1 MLKFPF
7 WQIYCFLFRVTD
19 KKGVIQI
26 GKPHIIHMD
35 RETIIRY
42 FDARTTPDEDR
53 MIMEWAMESEENRKI
68 LEKERLVWTA
78 LLLNAGGGNLNHET
92 SVRQKISGIWRAVAC
107 AAAVFI
113 IGLIGYVFG
122 KPQRLEQIVKV
133 PAGQRVELQ
142 LADGTKVWLNSG
154 STLVYPNDF
163 GRKSRVVS
171 LVGEGYFEVSR
182 DDKREFL
189 VSTSDYDV
197 RVLGTVFN
205 VSSYP
210 SAPFETTLLKGSV
223 KVSSK
228 DGMQSVILKPD
239 QCATSGA
246 DGNLAVSDIP
256 NRDRFSWIDGIL
268 TLNNVTFAEMMDEFS
283 NYYGVNIVIERP
295 SLSDVRCTGKF
306 RKEDGVEYS
315 LKVLTG
321 LVHFD
326 YEFDSVG
333 RRIIIR

>member
-1 MLKFPF
+1 
-7 WQIYCFLFRVTD
+7 
-19 KKGVIQI
+19 
-26 GKPHIIHMD
+26 MD
-35 RETIIRY
+35 RETIFRY
-42 FDARTTPDEDR
+42 FDARTTPEEDR
-53 MIMEWAMESEENRKI
+53 KIMEWATESEENRRF
-68 LEKERLVWTA
+68 LEKERLVWAA
-78 LLLNAGGGNLNHET
+78 LLLNAGGGNLNHKAPF
-92 SVRQKISGIWRAVAC
+92 RLKISGIWRAAAC
-107 AAAVFI
+107 AAAVLI
-113 IGLIGYVFG
+113 AGIIGYVYG
-122 KPQRLEQIVKV
+122 KPQKSEQIVKV
-133 PAGQRVELQ
+133 PVGQRVELL

-163 GRKSRVVS
+163 GRKSREVS
-171 LVGEGYFEVSR
+171 LTGEGYFEVSR
-182 DDKREFL
+182 DEEREFL
-189 VSTSDYDV
+189 VSTSDYDI

-228 DGMQSVILKPD
+228 DGMQSILLKPD
-239 QCATSGA
+239 QCATAGA
-246 DGNLAVSDIP
+246 DGSLTITDIP

-268 TLNNVTFAEMMDEFS
+268 TLNNVTFVELMDEFS

-295 SLSDVRCTGKF
+295 SLADVRCTGKF

-321 LVHFD
+321 LVQFD

-333 RRIIIR
+333 RRIVIR